1 MFHQSQ
7 GTQQQKKMIQ
17 MKLDRYVGETG
28 HVVEPEIPNLS
39 LSTMDG
45 WKAFFLTPRRMLR
58 NWYSSKKIRE
68 DGVGMKKFS
77 LREFRELASSHFVRY
92 NQAYVKHDLKELKD
106 ISCDKMYTKAKN
118 DEKIGLAKKKYNL
131 QWVGSVNS
139 VLIYSVAYVPIEEI
153 KTTFVQIKVQISSK
167 QQLKILDKKTGEQ
180 VAGQQEGKEKEEWW
194 IFERP
199 ITKEFSHWKILA
211 KLPVDQ

>member
-1 MFHQSQ
+1 
-7 GTQQQKKMIQ
+7 
-17 MKLDRYVGETG
+17 
-28 HVVEPEIPNLS
+28 
-39 LSTMDG
+39 MDG

-199 ITKEFSHWKILA
+199 ITKEFSHW
-211 KLPVDQ
+211 